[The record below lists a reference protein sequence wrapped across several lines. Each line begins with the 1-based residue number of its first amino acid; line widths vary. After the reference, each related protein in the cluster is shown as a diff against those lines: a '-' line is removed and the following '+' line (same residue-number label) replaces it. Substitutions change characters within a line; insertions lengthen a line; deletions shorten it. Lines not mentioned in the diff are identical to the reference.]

1 MSTHTSDRGT
11 SLLSFDT
18 LVFILRAS
26 LAAVL
31 FMGGVKLAFPG
42 DALGLAAAYVDP
54 DTGWIAP
61 FFVDQIENRLGME
74 VHTFL
79 AVQGWLEMAVAVLL
93 ALGVRTRTLAVV
105 AGLMFWAFAV
115 ANPVVG
121 EIRLSRD
128 IALAALSFAVAV
140 GGPGRWTLEGR
151 LRGWER
157 GEVSD
162 LRKRATL
169 LVVRSGLAFTLI
181 SSALFTSGVM
191 ATHLNQ
197 TLPVVLVLLLGL
209 ALAAGVLPRWAAALV
224 VLWMLGIVVW
234 GVASSGLLGGLDS
247 TKREVGLAA
256 GAFLYALA
264 GSRDPWVLFPGRRS
278 SS

>member
-151 LRGWER
+151 LRSWER
-157 GEVSD
+157 GDVSD

-264 GSRDPWVLFPGRRS
+264 GSRDLWVLFPGRRS